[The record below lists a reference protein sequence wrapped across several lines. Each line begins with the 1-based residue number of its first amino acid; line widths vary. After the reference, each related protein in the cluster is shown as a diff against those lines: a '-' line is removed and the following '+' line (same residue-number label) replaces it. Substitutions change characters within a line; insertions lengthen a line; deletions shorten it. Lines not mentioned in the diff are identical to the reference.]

1 MEVTPNV
8 CFLLYRQME
17 GGVVV
22 DLRPNV
28 KKLRPHLVILGA
40 GASYATLPNRDKNGN
55 KLPIMNGFMD
65 TIGISHLFLI
75 YPQMMKTLVKY
86 AKKPLNINHQKHLY
100 IQGTLDPIQPEIEV

>member
-1 MEVTPNV
+1 
-8 CFLLYRQME
+8 
-17 GGVVV
+17 VVV

-75 YPQMMKTLVKY
+75 YPQMMKTLLKLLRKRVHNNLRSPY
-86 AKKPLNINHQKHLY
+86 EAY
-100 IQGTLDPIQPEIEV
+100 EIRL